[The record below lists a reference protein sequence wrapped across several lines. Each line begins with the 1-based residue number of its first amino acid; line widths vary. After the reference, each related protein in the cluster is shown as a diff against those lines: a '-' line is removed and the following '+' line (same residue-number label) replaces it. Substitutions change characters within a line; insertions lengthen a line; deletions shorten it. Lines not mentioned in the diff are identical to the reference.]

1 MRVVRLQEVSGEIV
15 RSLDDLG
22 SVLGVAD

>member
-1 MRVVRLQEVSGEIV
+1 MRVVRLQEVSGEVV